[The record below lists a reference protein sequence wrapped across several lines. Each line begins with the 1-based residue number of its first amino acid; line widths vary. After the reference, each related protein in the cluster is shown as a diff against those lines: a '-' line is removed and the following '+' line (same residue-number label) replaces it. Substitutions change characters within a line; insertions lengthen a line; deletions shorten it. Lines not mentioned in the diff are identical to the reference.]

1 MNANEKTP
9 AVWDGWELEA
19 KNAANAW
26 SAEVCFDADGAKIYC
41 GNAVFFRRNADGVKT
56 YFPRAD
62 FERGLTDYVRENI
75 AADDINFFVSYV
87 NKLLRFAAEA
97 NLRGFCFRFR
107 L

>member
-9 AVWDGWELEA
+9 VWDGWELET

-26 SAEVCFDADGAKIYC
+26 SAEIGFDTDGAKIHC
-41 GNAVFFRRNADGVKT
+41 GNVAFFRRNADGVKT
-56 YFPRAD
+56 YFSRYD
-62 FERGLTDYVRENI
+62 FERGLTMYIRENI
-75 AADDINFFVSYV
+75 AANDINFFVSYV

-97 NLRGFCFRFR
+97 NLLGFRFRFR

>member
-19 KNAANAW
+19 KEAGSAW
-26 SAEVCFDADGAKIYC
+26 SAEIGFDTDGAKIYC
-41 GNAVFFRRNADGVKT
+41 GNAVFFRRNADGVKN
-56 YFPRAD
+56 YFSRAD
-62 FERGLTDYVRENI
+62 FERGLTEYIRENI
-75 AADDINFFVSYV
+75 AADDINCFVSYV

-97 NLRGFCFRFR
+97 KLRGFRFRFR

>member
-1 MNANEKTP
+1 MNAIETTP

-19 KNAANAW
+19 KNADSAW
-26 SAEVCFDADGAKIYC
+26 SAEIGFDADGAKIYC

-56 YFPRAD
+56 YFPRYD
-62 FERGLTDYVRENI
+62 FERVLTMYIRECV
-75 AADDINFFVSYV
+75 AANDVGFFVSYV

-97 NLRGFCFRFR
+97 KLRGFCFRFR

>member
-1 MNANEKTP
+1 MNVIETTP
-9 AVWDGWELEA
+9 VWDGWELEA

-26 SAEVCFDADGAKIYC
+26 SAEIDFDTDGAKIHC
-41 GNAVFFRRNADGVKT
+41 GNAAFFRRNADGVKT

-62 FERGLTDYVRENI
+62 FERVLTMYIRECV

-97 NLRGFCFRFR
+97 KLLGFCFRFR